1 MGVGVSL
8 RPRGQRVERSGAVD
22 GFRLAYDRFGTG
34 VPVVLLHGWPSDRT
48 EYRDVVPL
56 LNTLDVVVPDLRGFG
71 ESDKHPGDPST
82 NYSAEAQARSVI
94 GLIEELRLDRPVL
107 GGHDIGSRIAVAVA
121 RLRPDLIRE
130 LVLTPPL
137 PGIGARILS
146 PEAQQQFWY
155 VSFNQL
161 ALADELIDGKPDA
174 VRAFLRHFWSQWSGP
189 DFALTD
195 HHLDHLVSMYSPPGA
210 FSASVAWYR
219 VGAGSGPSRRRTRAH
234 HGRAS
239 GRTRHRALAVRRC
252 VVPWQLG
259 RSADRIFRRPADSPP
274 RECGAF
280 HPVGEPTYVRRQH
293 YSCRTARRRVRDLD
307 RPSYRLARAASIG
320 MIATTVSPCTTW

>member
-1 MGVGVSL
+1 MSL

-219 VGAGSGPSRRRTRAH
+219 VGAGGVARLAAERAPTTDE
-234 HGRAS
+234 R
-239 GRTRHRALAVRRC
+239 LAVPAT
-252 VVPWQLG
+252 VLWPSDDVLFPGSW
-259 RSADRIFRRPADSPP
+259 ADRLTEYFADLRIHHLENAGHFIPLESPHMFAANIIRAARRDV
-274 RECGAF
+274 EF
-280 HPVGEPTYVRRQH
+280 ETWIVRVIG
-293 YSCRTARRRVRDLD
+293 SLARRR
-307 RPSYRLARAASIG
+307 SG
-320 MIATTVSPCTTW
+320 